1 MSNDNHPNNGWVLLT
16 RDVEVEWSGAVRKLE
31 QGSKGRILKTNDD
44 GTYNVSFGMTNGI
57 HTLSKDLV
65 SKGFRVLAVEP
76 KKSPYVQEMTFQDVQ
91 KFVQGY
97 VEEVFLYGDIVALVN
112 EDGMPLGLNINRN
125 LIIQE
130 RNNLPLTILGNF
142 VVVKKTPQAYVSLN
156 DKEVEEALKIFQ
168 DYNGTSLI
176 YV

>member
-1 MSNDNHPNNGWVLLT
+1 
-16 RDVEVEWSGAVRKLE
+16 
-31 QGSKGRILKTNDD
+31 
-44 GTYNVSFGMTNGI
+44 MTM
-57 HTLSKDLV
+57 KV
-65 SKGFRVLAVEP
+65 VAVEP
-76 KKSPYVQEMTFQDVQ
+76 KKSPYVQEMSFKDVQ
-91 KFVQGY
+91 AFVKGY
-97 VEEVFLYGDIVALVN
+97 VEEVFLYDDIVALVN

-142 VVVKKTPQAYVSLN
+142 VVVKKTPQAHVSLN